1 MLLRLQA
8 LHIQVRPD
16 INTIAN
22 RPCYRTV
29 IGVKSV
35 DSLCGITLVIHD
47 LEMVGDKNSLD
58 DEYIA
63 LLFNFARH
71 FRSQVPLAS
80 RNAAR
85 FQRAPEGP
93 GQSAAGSRNDIVQR
107 SWPGVRNVW
116 GNLIVLGNLG
126 MHSKV
131 NGILS
136 RRQEGAAVR
145 PFNAFNANVRC
156 VYHLIAH
163 NLSLSH
169 YLPIDPQ
176 IPASTYFNG
185 SMTSSAKHH
194 SHSSSSSIGL
204 TMG

>member
-35 DSLCGITLVIHD
+35 DSLCGITLVIRD

-63 LLFNFARH
+63 LLFNFACH

-80 RNAAR
+80 RNTAR
-85 FQRAPEGP
+85 FQRAPEGS
-93 GQSAAGSRNDIVQR
+93 GQSTTGSRNNVVQR
-107 SWPGVRNVW
+107 SRPWFGNIW
-116 GNLIVLGNLG
+116 GNLIVLGDLG

-131 NGILS
+131 NRILG
-136 RRQEGAAVR
+136 RRQVG
-145 PFNAFNANVRC
+145 
-156 VYHLIAH
+156 VYNLIAH
-163 NLSLSH
+163 NLSFV
-169 YLPIDPQ
+169 
-176 IPASTYFNG
+176 ASFAYRSANNG
-185 SMTSSAKHH
+185 
-194 SHSSSSSIGL
+194 L
-204 TMG
+204 DLF